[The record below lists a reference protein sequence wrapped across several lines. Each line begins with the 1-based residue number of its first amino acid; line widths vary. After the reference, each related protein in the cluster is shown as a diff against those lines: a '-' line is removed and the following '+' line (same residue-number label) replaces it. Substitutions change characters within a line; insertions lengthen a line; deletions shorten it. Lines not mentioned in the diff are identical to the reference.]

1 VTGPEHREVR
11 LAALEAEVAGLRAR
25 LVQVE
30 ADALAA
36 RVLRGGT
43 QAHRSPVRRPVEG
56 RGGTGTFA
64 GTGEPDEQE
73 RRIAALEA
81 AVRELNDR
89 LDDPEPYVAAAQAD
103 GLARIVD
110 RHPDLLEDRRTLG

>member
-1 VTGPEHREVR
+1 VTGPEHREAR

-25 LVQVE
+25 LVRVE
-30 ADALAA
+30 ADVFAA

-43 QAHRSPVRRPVEG
+43 PAHRSPVRRPVEG
-56 RGGTGTFA
+56 RGGVRTSS
-64 GTGEPDEQE
+64 GESDDQE

-81 AVRELNDR
+81 AVQELNDR

-103 GLARIVD
+103 RLARIVD
-110 RHPDLLEDRRTLG
+110 RYPDLLDDRRTLG

>member
-25 LVQVE
+25 LVKVE

-56 RGGTGTFA
+56 RSGARTSS
-64 GTGEPDEQE
+64 GEPDDQE

-81 AVRELNDR
+81 AVQELNDR

-103 GLARIVD
+103 WLARIVD
-110 RHPDLLEDRRTLG
+110 RYPDLLEDRRTLG